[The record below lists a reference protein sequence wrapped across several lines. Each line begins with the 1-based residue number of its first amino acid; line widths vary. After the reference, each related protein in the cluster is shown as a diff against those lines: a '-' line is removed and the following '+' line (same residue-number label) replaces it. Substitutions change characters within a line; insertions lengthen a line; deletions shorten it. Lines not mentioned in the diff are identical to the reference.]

1 MHFFI
6 KLIKCLKFIELFL
19 LYIFVY
25 FYNYLFIF
33 KEISIL
39 LLVKIVK
46 LLCKSNHTG
55 IFLFLSDI

>member
-6 KLIKCLKFIELFL
+6 MIIKCLKFIELFL
-19 LYIFVY
+19 LYFVY

-46 LLCKSNHTG
+46 LLFKSNHK
-55 IFLFLSDI
+55 F